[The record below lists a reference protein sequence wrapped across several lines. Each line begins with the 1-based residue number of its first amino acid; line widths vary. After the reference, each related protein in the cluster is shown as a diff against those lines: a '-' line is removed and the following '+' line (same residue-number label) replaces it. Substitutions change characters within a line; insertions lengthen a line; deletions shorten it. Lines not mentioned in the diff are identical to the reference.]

1 MAILDRDADG
11 KITIYDLEELSIRN
25 LGNNEK
31 KLNQNKLVEERL
43 KVARR
48 LFQKFDTNNKGYL
61 YIL

>member
-48 LFQKFDTNNKGYL
+48 LFQKFDINNKGYL